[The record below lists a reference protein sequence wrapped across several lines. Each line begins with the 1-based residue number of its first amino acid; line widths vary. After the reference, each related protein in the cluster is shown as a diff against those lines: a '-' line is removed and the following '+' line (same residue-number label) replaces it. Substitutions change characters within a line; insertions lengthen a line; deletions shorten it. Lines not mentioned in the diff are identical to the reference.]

1 MKMLKQKVEFTNF
14 YHNRMEE
21 LDNLKMEYA
30 FMKTK
35 LLNYENKET
44 KPNSGNFTSNKL
56 VKSFG
61 RCLNPTKKMRSCTN
75 YTCRHTRR

>member
-1 MKMLKQKVEFTNF
+1 MLKQKVEFTNF

-21 LDNLKMEYA
+21 FDNLKMEYT
-30 FMKTK
+30 FMKTE
-35 LLNYENKET
+35 LLNFKKVIKEA

-61 RCLNPTKKMRSCTN
+61 RCLNLTKKMRSCTS
-75 YTCRHTRR
+75 YPYRHTRR